1 MIRATILSENS
12 VYHKP
17 RLMAEHGWSVF
28 VETGRDKI
36 LFDTGQG
43 QVLLHNAREL
53 GVDIE
58 AASSVVLSHRHWDHT
73 GGLRD
78 VVSLTNGIDVFAH
91 SGLFKE
97 SFRLDNGDA
106 IPAGIPFGRGEL
118 ESMGAR
124 FRFNRYFTEIADS
137 VHLTGEVPRT
147 TPFER
152 GDRRLVARTGSG
164 FCQDPILDDQAL
176 IIAMESGLFVLLGCC
191 HAGLVNTLKHVV
203 EKTGQS
209 RIDTLMGGTHLGALP
224 EKECVASIEALKDF
238 DIGRIGVSH
247 CTGAKPALRLEREF
261 GDRFFFCS
269 TGEVITI

>member
-1 MIRATILSENS
+1 MIKATVLSENS

-17 RLMAEHGWSVF
+17 GLMAEHGWSVF

-43 QVLLHNAREL
+43 QVLLHNARAL
-53 GVDIE
+53 GVELE
-58 AASSVVLSHRHWDHT
+58 AASAVVLSHRHWDHT
-73 GGLRD
+73 GGLRA
-78 VVSLTNGIDVFAH
+78 VVSLTKGIDVFAH

-97 SFRLDNGDA
+97 AFRLDKGDA
-106 IPAGIPFGRGEL
+106 VPAGIPVGRAEL
-118 ESMGAR
+118 ESLGAR
-124 FRFNRYFTEIADS
+124 FRFNRYFTEIARS

-147 TPFER
+147 TAFER
-152 GDRRLVARTGSG
+152 GDRRLVARMGKG

-176 IIAMESGLFVLLGCC
+176 VVTRESGLFVLLGCC
-191 HAGLVNTLKHVV
+191 HAGLVNTVKHVI

-209 RIDTLMGGTHLGALP
+209 RIDTLIGGTHLGALP
-224 EKECVASIEALKDF
+224 EKECAASIAALKEF

-247 CTGAKPALRLEREF
+247 CTGAGPALRLKREF

-269 TGEVITI
+269 TGDVITL